1 MFKTKVLRSMPM
13 ASVTIEATG
22 TTINDI
28 IHDLPSPVS
37 ELNLTYGTGSGGTV
51 TGGSGI
57 SDLTFDIPINN
68 LDGVAEDVDID
79 TDGDGILNVDETGTT
94 TTPSVI
100 TITFDGDGDG
110 IDVYLDLVSN
120 NVGSTENV
128 EARQQLDT
136 LPQQATTVMVM
147 VWMMSMKAPEM
158 RG

>member
-1 MFKTKVLRSMPM
+1 MSRPRILILIDALFSSRLSRYM
-13 ASVTIEATG
+13 
-22 TTINDI
+22 
-28 IHDLPSPVS
+28 
-37 ELNLTYGTGSGGTV
+37 
-51 TGGSGI
+51 
-57 SDLTFDIPINN
+57 
-68 LDGVAEDVDID
+68 AEDVDID

-136 LPQQATTVMVM
+136 LPQQATKVMVM